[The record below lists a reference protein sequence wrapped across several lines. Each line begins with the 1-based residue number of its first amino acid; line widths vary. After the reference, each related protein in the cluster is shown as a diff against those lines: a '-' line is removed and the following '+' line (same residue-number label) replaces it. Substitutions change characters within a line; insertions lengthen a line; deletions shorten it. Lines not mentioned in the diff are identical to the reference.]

1 MYSSCVRAVAALAV
15 HVAAVIMTELLV
27 LRLVVTEAGRN
38 PELAHLEHSFQ
49 HQYVPRN
56 TTEVNVTPPM
66 KQQRKES
73 TWKQNQ
79 RSIRHPKS
87 EVDEVV
93 ACSCSCKSGTRECG
107 TLTLPHRIEL
117 RTHVNRIW
125 LESGESGIR
134 AYLERYI
141 GVVEPNMKTMAKHGV
156 CCAKM
161 NNKYFRANHFY

>member
-1 MYSSCVRAVAALAV
+1 MRAVAALAV
-15 HVAAVIMTELLV
+15 AAVTELLV

-38 PELAHLEHSFQ
+38 PELTHLEHSFQ

-79 RSIRHPKS
+79 RSVRHPKS
-87 EVDEVV
+87 EPDEVV
-93 ACSCSCKSGTRECG
+93 ACSCSCNSGTRNCG
-107 TLTLPHRIEL
+107 TVTLPHRIEL

-141 GVVEPNMKTMAKHGV
+141 GVVEPSMKTMAKHGV
-156 CCAKM
+156 C
-161 NNKYFRANHFY
+161 

>member
-1 MYSSCVRAVAALAV
+1 MYSSCVRAAAVAALAV

-79 RSIRHPKS
+79 RSIRYLHLQLYDSNLYKFTDLQIYKFTNS
-87 EVDEVV
+87 QIY
-93 ACSCSCKSGTRECG
+93 RF
-107 TLTLPHRIEL
+107 
-117 RTHVNRIW
+117 
-125 LESGESGIR
+125 IR
-134 AYLERYI
+134 CLI
-141 GVVEPNMKTMAKHGV
+141 
-156 CCAKM
+156 
-161 NNKYFRANHFY
+161 